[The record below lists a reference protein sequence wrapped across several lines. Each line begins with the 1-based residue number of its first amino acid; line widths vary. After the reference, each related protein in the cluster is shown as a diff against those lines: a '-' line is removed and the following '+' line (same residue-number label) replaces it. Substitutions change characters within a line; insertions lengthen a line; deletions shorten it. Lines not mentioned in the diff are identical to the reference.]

1 MSNLMRRAHNL
12 SPYHRTSSCGRRH
25 ALAALVMISVLIPFS
40 YSCGRKNV
48 AKAEFKFARSFENG
62 PVTFKVSLSDSA
74 VTIAQRVNMLLE
86 ARAQKGWRAELPK
99 FGEKLDQ
106 FGIVDY
112 RNFQPELAADG
123 AVVTKRLYELEPF
136 LSGAYKIPPMEVG
149 FYQEGDSTLR
159 TLESDTIVVTV
170 KSLLPKDKASLDIND
185 IAPPAKFPFGWKNV
199 LIVVGCV
206 AAAAAAGVLL
216 WKRRRIRE
224 KIIPPLPAHEIAYR
238 KLEKLLARELVEQK
252 LYREFTAEVSNILRE
267 YIEDRF
273 ALKAPERTTE
283 EFLVEV
289 SPALP
294 VDAQKKDILKK
305 FLIHCD
311 LVKFAALEPSV
322 EDVERT
328 FATCRD
334 FIEATKER
342 EEVEAETIAAASAVA
357 GL

>member
-1 MSNLMRRAHNL
+1 VRSVFENRGTDTRAADFL
-12 SPYHRTSSCGRRH
+12 GGGGRLWRLALIALLACALGAPSCKKRER
-25 ALAALVMISVLIPFS
+25 AP
-40 YSCGRKNV
+40 
-48 AKAEFKFARSFENG
+48 EFKVARSFESG
-62 PVTFKVSLSDSA
+62 PVSFKVSLSDSA
-74 VTIAQRVNMLLE
+74 VTIAERVKMLLE
-86 ARAQKGWRAELPK
+86 TRAQKGFRAELPK

-112 RNFQPELAADG
+112 RNFQPELAKDG

-136 LSGAYKIPPMEVG
+136 LSGEYKIPPMEIA
-149 FYQEGDSTLR
+149 FYQEGDSTR
-159 TLESDTIVVTV
+159 HALESDTIVVLV

-185 IAPPAKFPFGWKNV
+185 VAPPASFPFGWKNA

-206 AAAAAAGVLL
+206 AAAAAAFIVF
-216 WKRRRIRE
+216 WKRRRVRE
-224 KIIPPLPAHEIAYR
+224 RIVPPLLAHEIAYR
-238 KLEKLLARELVEQK
+238 KLEALLARRLVENK
-252 LYREFTAEVSNILRE
+252 LYAEFTAEVADILRE

-294 VDAQKKDILKK
+294 VDTEKKDILKK
-305 FLIHCD
+305 FLVHCD

-334 FIEATKER
+334 FIEATKAR
-342 EEVEAETIAAASAVA
+342 EEAKAA
-357 GL
+357 